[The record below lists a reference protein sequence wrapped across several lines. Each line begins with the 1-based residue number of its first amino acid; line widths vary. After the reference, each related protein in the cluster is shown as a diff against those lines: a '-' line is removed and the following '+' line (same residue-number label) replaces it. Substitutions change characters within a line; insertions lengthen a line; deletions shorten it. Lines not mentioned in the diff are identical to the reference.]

1 MADAQKGEVAM
12 EALIGG
18 VILLVV
24 IVVAIIAGTVTAISA
39 AAKDSLDD
47 E

>member
-1 MADAQKGEVAM
+1 MNTQEGEVAM

-18 VILLVV
+18 IILLVV
-24 IVVAIIAGTVTAISA
+24 IVVAIVAGTVTAITA